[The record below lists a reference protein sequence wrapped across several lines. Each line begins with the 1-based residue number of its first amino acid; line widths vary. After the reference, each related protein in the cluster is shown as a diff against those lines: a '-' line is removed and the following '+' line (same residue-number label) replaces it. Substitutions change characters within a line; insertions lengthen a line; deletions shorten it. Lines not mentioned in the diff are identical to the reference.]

1 MSDRDE
7 LLALRRLAEL
17 EDRAAAAQLQR
28 EQTSRDAA
36 QQTLAEMGWGERAL
50 ANVGAGFSNFGQ
62 GVRQLA
68 SKVGI
73 GAGPSD
79 DELRDQRLR
88 NEELRAAMTGGGALQ
103 VVGEVA
109 PTIPLA
115 MLSGGALG
123 AAASRVPALAPAA
136 AAAARLPNAARL
148 AGTGA
153 AGGAAGGALA
163 PVTSDESRGENI
175 AHGAVAGAVLNPV
188 LGTVVPAA
196 LRAGGNVVRS
206 IRDTLSPEGAAQRTL
221 REAIPAA
228 ERDALAQ
235 SLRAASPSP
244 SAQAPVGRAPL
255 SFGGTIPET
264 AAQRTGDA
272 TLARLEAAAR
282 ANPATAD
289 DFVAFDKARNLAV
302 FDELQSMT
310 PSALRLQR
318 QELARDL
325 ATAPLRDRSLSL
337 VDKAGKPGQALLDQ
351 IDTIMDSPS
360 GVNPAVRQVAS
371 YVRDVIAPD
380 SSAAHVYE
388 VRKVLAAKLGG
399 KSMMGDDLAA
409 AAKGARREVTNLIG
423 AIDQD
428 FSAKSGGAWAD
439 YLGEYGRRSQ
449 PVSNTRAMQGVMDD
463 LDQKALM
470 GNAPQVTAA
479 GLQRALDANA
489 QGRFG
494 SKLTPEAQAQADALM
509 ATLRRGEMP
518 GRVRK
523 ISGTM
528 GGGSNSAMDL
538 AQMAVGHVPV
548 LGGLAQSAIRGTRQD
563 ITEAT
568 ARAMGDA
575 LQDPEAAARLIA
587 SLPPGPA
594 AQFLQRFG
602 RVPAVQAGAEALMR
616 SVRPAFVTA
625 TGQQQGNQ

>member
-73 GAGPSD
+73 GAGPTD

-88 NEELRAAMTGGGALQ
+88 NEELRAATTGGSALQ

-123 AAASRVPALAPAA
+123 AAASRVPALVPAA
-136 AAAARLPNAARL
+136 AAAARLPTAARL

-188 LGTVVPAA
+188 LGTVAPVA

-244 SAQAPVGRAPL
+244 SAHAPVGRAPL
-255 SFGGTIPET
+255 SFGGAIPT
-264 AAQRTGDA
+264 SYGCAGLRNCFGRSGPSRTQRRVAGSRRTN
-272 TLARLEAAAR
+272 AAR
-282 ANPATAD
+282 H
-289 DFVAFDKARNLAV
+289 
-302 FDELQSMT
+302 
-310 PSALRLQR
+310 
-318 QELARDL
+318 
-325 ATAPLRDRSLSL
+325 
-337 VDKAGKPGQALLDQ
+337 G
-351 IDTIMDSPS
+351 
-360 GVNPAVRQVAS
+360 
-371 YVRDVIAPD
+371 
-380 SSAAHVYE
+380 
-388 VRKVLAAKLGG
+388 
-399 KSMMGDDLAA
+399 
-409 AAKGARREVTNLIG
+409 
-423 AIDQD
+423 
-428 FSAKSGGAWAD
+428 
-439 YLGEYGRRSQ
+439 
-449 PVSNTRAMQGVMDD
+449 
-463 LDQKALM
+463 
-470 GNAPQVTAA
+470 
-479 GLQRALDANA
+479 
-489 QGRFG
+489 
-494 SKLTPEAQAQADALM
+494 
-509 ATLRRGEMP
+509 
-518 GRVRK
+518 
-523 ISGTM
+523 
-528 GGGSNSAMDL
+528 
-538 AQMAVGHVPV
+538 
-548 LGGLAQSAIRGTRQD
+548 
-563 ITEAT
+563 TEAT
-568 ARAMGDA
+568 E
-575 LQDPEAAARLIA
+575 PA
-587 SLPPGPA
+587 SLRATSWKPPSCAPGSRP
-594 AQFLQRFG
+594 G
-602 RVPAVQAGAEALMR
+602 RSTCVLRHRPTSMTCGASAW
-616 SVRPAFVTA
+616 TA
-625 TGQQQGNQ
+625 KRRR

>member
-17 EDRAAAAQLQR
+17 EAKAAAAQLQR

-36 QQTLAEMGWGERAL
+36 QQVLAEMGWGERAL

-73 GAGPSD
+73 GSGPTD

-88 NEELRAAMTGGGALQ
+88 NEELRAATTGGGALQ

-115 MLSGGALG
+115 MVSGGALG

-153 AGGAAGGALA
+153 VGGAAGGALA
-163 PVTSDESRGENI
+163 PVTADESRGENI
-175 AHGAVAGAVLNPV
+175 AQGAVAGAVLNPV
-188 LGTVVPAA
+188 LGAAIPAA
-196 LRAGGNVVRS
+196 LRAGGNVVRGV
-206 IRDTLSPEGAAQRTL
+206 RDTLNPEGAAQRAL
-221 REAIPAA
+221 RDAIPVA
-228 ERDALAQ
+228 ERDAVAA
-235 SLRAASPSP
+235 SLRASPNASS
-244 SAQAPVGRAPL
+244 QARTTAPL
-255 SFGGTIPET
+255 SFGGGIPET

-272 TLARLEAAAR
+272 SLARLEAAAR

-289 DFVAFDKARNLAV
+289 DFVAFDKARNQAV
-302 FDELQSMT
+302 YDELQSMT

-325 ATAPLRDRSLSL
+325 ATAPIRDRSLSL

-351 IDTIMDSPS
+351 VKAVMDSPS
-360 GVNPAVRQVAS
+360 GVNPAVRQVAN
-371 YVRDVIAPD
+371 YVRDVITPD

-388 VRKVLAAKLGG
+388 VRKVLAQKLSG
-399 KSMMGDDLAA
+399 KAMMGDELGA

-428 FSAKSGGAWAD
+428 FSAKSGGAWGE

-449 PVSNTRAMQGVMDD
+449 PVSNTRAMQGVMED

-479 GLQRALDANA
+479 GLQRALNANTA
-489 QGRFG
+489 SQYGT
-494 SKLTPEAQAQADALM
+494 KLTPEVQARTDALM

-523 ISGTM
+523 MSGTM

-538 AQMAVGHVPV
+538 AQMAVGHVPM

-563 ITEAT
+563 IAEAT
-568 ARAMGDA
+568 ARAMSDA
-575 LQDPEAAARLIA
+575 LQDPQAAAQLIA
-587 SLPPGPA
+587 SLSPGPA

-602 RVPAVQAGAEALMR
+602 QVPAVQAGADILMR
-616 SVRPAFVTA
+616 SARPGAVVA
-625 TGQQQGNQ
+625 AGQQQGNQ